1 MPKKFLEIH
10 DMPRAEAH
18 AVVNRAIEMKRTKF
32 RSDLLEGRTVALI
45 FEKASTRTRVS
56 FEMAVRHLGGSTI
69 YMTQNDS
76 QLGRSEPVEDTIR
89 VLSRYVD
96 GLVMRTFEHSKLTR
110 MVAKSTIPIVNALS
124 DDFHP
129 CQVMGDVMTMVE
141 RGADLEKTKVA
152 WVGDGNNMAQSWI
165 NSATYFPF
173 ELVLACP
180 KGYQPRKD
188 ILDAALAMGAKIT
201 LTEDPVQAVTGAHFV
216 NTDVFASMGQEGE
229 ATERLKVFAGYQI
242 DAKAMSLAAPGAKFM
257 HCLPA
262 HQGEEV
268 TTEVF
273 ESDASIVW
281 DQAENRLHIQKAI
294 LEWVYTKQYDAAPYT
309 LAEI

>member
-1 MPKKFLEIH
+1 MLKRFLEIH
-10 DMPRAEAH
+10 DMTRAEAH
-18 AVVNRAIEMKRTKF
+18 AVVARAIEMKRIKF
-32 RSDLLEGRTVALI
+32 RSDLLEGRTLALI

-76 QLGRSEPVEDTIR
+76 QLGRAEPVEDTIR

-96 GLVMRTFEHSKLTR
+96 GVVMRTFEHSKLTR
-110 MVAKSTIPIVNALS
+110 MWAKTSIPIVNALS

-129 CQVMGDVMTMVE
+129 CQVMGDVMTMTE
-141 RGADLEKTKVA
+141 QGADLEKTKVA
-152 WVGDGNNMAQSWI
+152 WIGDGNNMAHSWI

-180 KGYQPRKD
+180 EGYLPDKG
-188 ILDAALAMGAKIT
+188 ILDAALAKRAKIK
-201 LTEDPVQAVTGAHFV
+201 LVKDPMEAIAGAHFV
-216 NTDVFASMGQEGE
+216 NTDVWASMGQEGE
-229 ATERLKVFAGYQI
+229 AGERIKVFKDYQVN
-242 DAKAMSLAAPGAKFM
+242 AKAMALAAPNAKFM

-273 ESDASIVW
+273 ESEASIVW

-294 LEWVYTKQYDAAPYT
+294 LEWVYTPQYDTVPYT

>member
-1 MPKKFLEIH
+1 
-10 DMPRAEAH
+10 
-18 AVVNRAIEMKRTKF
+18 VVGRAIEMKRTRM
-32 RSDLLEGRTVALI
+32 RSQLLDGRTVALI

-69 YMTQNDS
+69 YMTQHDS

-110 MVAKSTIPIVNALS
+110 MAALSTIPIVNALS
-124 DDFHP
+124 DDLHP
-129 CQVMGDVMTMVE
+129 CQVMGDVMTMAE

-152 WVGDGNNMAQSWI
+152 WIGDGNNMAQSWI
-165 NSATYFPF
+165 NAAAYFPF

-180 KGYQPRKD
+180 EGYDPRKD
-188 ILDAALAMGAKIT
+188 VLDAALAMGAKVT
-201 LTEDPVQAVTGAHFV
+201 LTRDPAQAMRGAHFV
-216 NTDVFASMGQEGE
+216 NTDVWASMGQEGE
-229 ATERLKVFAGYQI
+229 ASERMKVFAPYQV
-242 DAKAMSLAAPGAKFM
+242 DARAMALAAPGAKFM

-273 ESDASIVW
+273 ESEASIVW
-281 DQAENRLHIQKAI
+281 DQAENRLHVQRA
-294 LEWVYTKQYDAAPYT
+294 LLLRVLGAA
-309 LAEI
+309 

>member
-1 MPKKFLEIH
+1 MLKRFLEIH
-10 DMPRAEAH
+10 DMTRAEAH
-18 AVVNRAIEMKRTKF
+18 AVVARAIEMKRIKF
-32 RSDLLEGRTVALI
+32 RSDLLEGRTLALI

-76 QLGRSEPVEDTIR
+76 QLGRAEPVEDTIR

-96 GLVMRTFEHSKLTR
+96 GVVMRTFEHSKLER
-110 MVAKSTIPIVNALS
+110 MWAKTSIPIVNALS

-141 RGADLEKTKVA
+141 QGADLEKTKVA
-152 WVGDGNNMAQSWI
+152 WIGDGNNMAHSWI

-180 KGYQPRKD
+180 DGYRPSKA
-188 ILDAALAMGAKIT
+188 ILDAALAKGAKVK
-201 LTEDPVQAVTGAHFV
+201 LVKDPKEAMAGAHFV
-216 NTDVFASMGQEGE
+216 NTDVWASMGQEGE
-229 ATERLKVFAGYQI
+229 AGERIKVFKDYQV
-242 DAKAMSLAAPGAKFM
+242 DAKAMALAAPNAKFM

-273 ESDASIVW
+273 ESEASIVW

-294 LEWVYTKQYDAAPYT
+294 LEWVYTPQHDTVPYT

>member
-1 MPKKFLEIH
+1 MPKRFLEIH
-10 DMPRAEAH
+10 DMSPAEAR
-18 AVVNRAIEMKRTKF
+18 AVVARAIEMKTIRF

-69 YMTQNDS
+69 YMTQHDS

-96 GLVMRTFEHSKLTR
+96 GLVMRTFEHSKLER
-110 MVAKSTIPIVNALS
+110 MWAKSSIPIVNALS

-141 RGADLEKTKVA
+141 YGANLEKTKVA
-152 WVGDGNNMAQSWI
+152 WIGDGNNMAQSWI

-173 ELVLACP
+173 ELALACP
-180 KGYQPRKD
+180 DGYLPKKD
-188 ILDAALAMGAKIT
+188 ILDAALAQGAKIT
-201 LTEDPVQAVTGAHFV
+201 LTADPVKAISGANFV
-216 NTDVFASMGQEGE
+216 NTDVWASMGQEGE
-229 ATERLKVFAGYQI
+229 TAERLKVFKDYQV
-242 DAKAMSLAAPGAKFM
+242 DAKAMAKAAPGAKFM

-268 TTEVF
+268 TTDVF
-273 ESDASIVW
+273 ESEASIVW
-281 DQAENRLHIQKAI
+281 DQAENRMHIQMAI
-294 LEWVYTKQYDAAPYT
+294 LEWVYTKQYDTAPYT

>member
-10 DMPRAEAH
+10 DMTRAEAH
-18 AVVNRAIEMKRTKF
+18 AVVYRAIEMKRTKF

-110 MVAKSTIPIVNALS
+110 MVAKSGIPIVNALS

>member
-1 MPKKFLEIH
+1 MPRKFLEIH
-10 DMPRAEAH
+10 DMTRAEAH
-18 AVVNRAIEMKRTKF
+18 AAVARAIWMKQAKY

-69 YMTQNDS
+69 YMTQHDS

-110 MVAKSTIPIVNALS
+110 MWAKSSIPIVNALS

-129 CQVMGDVMTMVE
+129 CQVLGDVMTMTE
-141 RGADLEKTKVA
+141 RGANLEKTKVA
-152 WVGDGNNMAQSWI
+152 WVGDGNNMANSWI
-165 NSATYFPF
+165 NAAAVFGF
-173 ELVLACP
+173 ELALACP
-180 KGYQPRKD
+180 EGYDPMQGV
-188 ILDAALAMGAKIT
+188 LDAALAQGARVSLVRDT
-201 LTEDPVQAVTGAHFV
+201 AQAVKGAHFV
-216 NTDVFASMGQEGE
+216 NTDVWASMGQESE
-229 ATERLKVFAGYQI
+229 AAERMKVFESYRV
-242 DAKAMSLAAPGAKFM
+242 DAAAMALAAPGAKFM

-268 TTEVF
+268 TAEVF
-273 ESDASIVW
+273 ESPASIVW

-294 LEWVYTKQYDAAPYT
+294 LEWVYSGQESNVPYT

>member
-1 MPKKFLEIH
+1 MPRRFLEIH
-10 DMPRAEAH
+10 DMTRQEAH
-18 AVVNRAIEMKRTKF
+18 AAVARAIEMKQSRF
-32 RSDLLEGRTVALI
+32 RSELLAGRTVALI

-96 GLVMRTFEHSKLTR
+96 GVVMRTFEHSKLTR
-110 MVAKSTIPIVNALS
+110 MWAKTSIPIVNALS

-141 RGADLEKTKVA
+141 RGADLAKTKVA
-152 WVGDGNNMAQSWI
+152 WVGDGNNMAHSWI
-165 NSATYFPF
+165 NAATYFPF

-180 KGYQPRKD
+180 EGYFPNKD
-188 ILDAALAMGAKIT
+188 ILEAGIKAGGKIRLVT
-201 LTEDPVQAVTGAHFV
+201 DPQEAIRGAHFV
-216 NTDVFASMGQEGE
+216 NTDVWASMGQESQAG
-229 ATERLKVFAGYQI
+229 ERLGVFKSYQV
-242 DAKAMSLAAPGAKFM
+242 DAKAMALAAPGAKFM

-273 ESDASIVW
+273 ESEASIVW

-294 LEWVYTKQYDAAPYT
+294 LEWVYSAGEGSLPYT

>member
-1 MPKKFLEIH
+1 MPRKFLTIH
-10 DMPRAEAH
+10 DLTRAEAH
-18 AVVNRAIEMKRTKF
+18 AVVDRAIEMKQTRY
-32 RSDLLEGRTVALI
+32 RSDLLGGRTMALI

-76 QLGRSEPVEDTIR
+76 QLGRAEPVEDTIR

-96 GLVMRTFEHSKLTR
+96 GLIMRTFEHTKLTR
-110 MVAKSTIPIVNALS
+110 MWEKSSIPIVNALS

-129 CQVMGDVMTMVE
+129 CQVMGDVMTMTE
-141 RGADLEKTKVA
+141 RGADMAGTKVA

-165 NSATYFPF
+165 NAAVYFPF

-180 KGYQPRKD
+180 EGYDPKAS
-188 ILDAALAMGAKIT
+188 IVAAAQAKGAKVR
-201 LTEDPVQAVTGAHFV
+201 LTRDPDEAVAGAHFI
-216 NTDVFASMGQEGE
+216 NTDVWASMGQEGE
-229 ATERLKVFAGYQI
+229 AAERMKVFAQYKV
-242 DAKAMSLAAPGAKFM
+242 DERSMSLAAPGAKFM

-268 TTEVF
+268 TTGVF
-273 ESDASIVW
+273 ESEASIVW

-294 LEWVYTKQYDAAPYT
+294 LEWVYSDQYAAVPYP

>member
-1 MPKKFLEIH
+1 MPKHFLEIH
-10 DMPRAEAH
+10 DMTRPEAH
-18 AVVNRAIEMKRTKF
+18 AAVSRAIDMKRSRF
-32 RSDLLEGRTVALI
+32 RSDLLDGRTVALI

-110 MVAKSTIPIVNALS
+110 MAALSAIPIVNALS

-129 CQVMGDVMTMVE
+129 CQVLGDVMTMVE
-141 RGADLEKTKVA
+141 QGADLAATKVA

-165 NSATYFPF
+165 NAATYFPF

-180 KGYQPRKD
+180 QGYDPRKD
-188 ILDAALAMGAKIT
+188 ILDAALAAGAKVR
-201 LTEDPVQAVTGAHFV
+201 LTRDPDEAVSGANFV
-216 NTDVFASMGQEGE
+216 NTDVWASMGQEGE
-229 ATERLKVFAGYQI
+229 AKERLTVFAAFQI
-242 DAKAMSLAAPGAKFM
+242 DAKAMAKAAPGAKFM

-268 TTEVF
+268 TAEVF
-273 ESDASIVW
+273 ESPASIVW

-294 LEWVYTKQYDAAPYT
+294 LEWAYTARAGQAPYT

>member
-1 MPKKFLEIH
+1 MPRRFLEIH
-10 DMPRAEAH
+10 DMTRQEAH
-18 AVVNRAIEMKRTKF
+18 GVVNRAIEMKQSRF
-32 RSDLLEGRTVALI
+32 RSELLAGRTLALI

-96 GLVMRTFEHSKLTR
+96 GVVMRTFEHSKLTR
-110 MVAKSTIPIVNALS
+110 MWAKTSIPIVNALS

-141 RGADLEKTKVA
+141 RGADLAKTKVA
-152 WVGDGNNMAQSWI
+152 WVGDGNNMAHSWI
-165 NSATYFPF
+165 NAATYFPF

-180 KGYQPRKD
+180 EGYTPNKD
-188 ILDAALAMGAKIT
+188 ILDAGIKAGGKIRLVT
-201 LTEDPVQAVTGAHFV
+201 DPLEAIRGAHFV
-216 NTDVFASMGQEGE
+216 NTDVWASMGQESEAGE
-229 ATERLKVFAGYQI
+229 RMGVFQNYQV
-242 DAKAMSLAAPGAKFM
+242 DAKAMALAAPGAKFM

-273 ESDASIVW
+273 ESEASIVW

-294 LEWVYTKQYDAAPYT
+294 LEWVYSGGEGTLPYT

>member
-1 MPKKFLEIH
+1 MPKRFLEIH
-10 DMPRAEAH
+10 DMSPAEAR
-18 AVVNRAIEMKRTKF
+18 AVVARAIEMKHIKF

-69 YMTQNDS
+69 YMTQHDS

-96 GLVMRTFEHSKLTR
+96 GLVMRTFEHSKLER
-110 MVAKSTIPIVNALS
+110 MWAKSSIPIVNALS

-141 RGADLEKTKVA
+141 NGANLEKTKVA
-152 WVGDGNNMAQSWI
+152 WIGDGNNMAQSWI

-173 ELVLACP
+173 ELALACP
-180 KGYQPRKD
+180 EGYLPKKD
-188 ILDAALAMGAKIT
+188 ILDAALAQGAKIT
-201 LTEDPVQAVTGAHFV
+201 LTADPGQAISGAHFV
-216 NTDVFASMGQEGE
+216 NTDVWASMGQEGE
-229 ATERLKVFAGYQI
+229 TEERLKVFKDYQV
-242 DAKAMSLAAPGAKFM
+242 DAKAMAKAAPGAKFM

-268 TTEVF
+268 TTDVF
-273 ESDASIVW
+273 ESEASIVW
-281 DQAENRLHIQKAI
+281 DQAENRMHIQMAI
-294 LEWVYTKQYDAAPYT
+294 LEWVYTLQYDTAPYT

>member
-10 DMPRAEAH
+10 DMTRAEAH
-18 AVVNRAIEMKRTKF
+18 AVVYRAIEMKRTKF

-110 MVAKSTIPIVNALS
+110 MMAKSTIPIVNALS

-180 KGYQPRKD
+180 KGYQPRRD

>member
-1 MPKKFLEIH
+1 MTK
-10 DMPRAEAH
+10 AQAH
-18 AVVNRAIEMKRTKF
+18 AAVARAIEMKRTAF
-32 RSDLLEGRTVALI
+32 RSGLLAGRTVALI

-96 GLVMRTFEHSKLTR
+96 GVVMRTFEHSKLTR
-110 MVAKSTIPIVNALS
+110 MTALSAIPIVNALS

-129 CQVMGDVMTMVE
+129 CQVLGDVMTMTEQGV
-141 RGADLEKTKVA
+141 DLSKTKVA
-152 WVGDGNNMAQSWI
+152 WVGDGNNMAHSWI
-165 NSATYFPF
+165 NAATCFPF

-180 KGYQPRKD
+180 HGYDPKQE
-188 ILDAALAMGAKIT
+188 IVDAALAMGAKVT
-201 LTEDPVQAVTGAHFV
+201 LTRDPLQAVAGAHFI
-216 NTDVFASMGQEGE
+216 NTDVWASMGQEGE
-229 ATERLKVFAGYQI
+229 AGERMKVFEAFRV
-242 DAKAMSLAAPGAKFM
+242 DAKAMALAAPGAKFM

-273 ESDASIVW
+273 ESKASIVW

-294 LEWVYTKQYDAAPYT
+294 LEWVFSA
-309 LAEI
+309 

>member
-10 DMPRAEAH
+10 DLTREEAH
-18 AVVNRAIEMKRTKF
+18 AVVARAIEMKRTGF
-32 RSDLLEGRTVALI
+32 RSELLSGRTVALI

-69 YMTQNDS
+69 YMTQHDS

-110 MVAKSTIPIVNALS
+110 MWAKSSIPIVNALS

-129 CQVMGDVMTMVE
+129 CQVMGDVMTMAE

-152 WVGDGNNMAQSWI
+152 WIGDGNNMAQSWI
-165 NSATYFPF
+165 NAAVYFPF

-180 KGYQPRKD
+180 EGYDPKKEV
-188 ILDAALAMGAKIT
+188 LDAAHAKGAKVV
-201 LTEDPVQAVTGAHFV
+201 LTRDPAQALKGANFV
-216 NTDVFASMGQEGE
+216 NTDVWASMGQEGE
-229 ATERLKVFAGYQI
+229 AAERMKVFDGYSV
-242 DAKAMSLAAPGAKFM
+242 DAKGMAMAAPGAKFM

-268 TTEVF
+268 SAEVF
-273 ESDASIVW
+273 ESEASIVW
-281 DQAENRLHIQKAI
+281 DQAENRLHIQKSI
-294 LEWVYTKQYDAAPYT
+294 LEWVYTEQYDTVPYT